1 MNLERQNSF
10 DAPAVKLIPIRV
22 IHIVFLFS
30 FLAGAA
36 FAQTSASGRPEL
48 IRDTDAAEGKE
59 STEAE
64 PAKELNPLL
73 AEQNISIGNFYLKR
87 KNYAAAIQRYL
98 DALEYQPD
106 SVQACEALAR
116 AYEKNGDLS
125 KAAGAYRNFVE
136 RNPDSPKSG
145 EFRAKLEKLEKKSR

>member
-1 MNLERQNSF
+1 MNLEKQDTF
-10 DAPAVKLIPIRV
+10 DSPAVKKVHIR
-22 IHIVFLFS
+22 LFIIAAFFS
-30 FLAGAA
+30 CLAAA
-36 FAQTSASGRPEL
+36 FAQTGSSGRPEL

-64 PAKELNPLL
+64 PPKELNPLL

-98 DALEYQPD
+98 DALEYKPD

-125 KAAGAYRNFVE
+125 KAAGAYRDFIAK
-136 RNPDSPKSG
+136 NPDSPKSG
-145 EFRAKLEKLEKKSR
+145 EFRARLDKLEKKSR